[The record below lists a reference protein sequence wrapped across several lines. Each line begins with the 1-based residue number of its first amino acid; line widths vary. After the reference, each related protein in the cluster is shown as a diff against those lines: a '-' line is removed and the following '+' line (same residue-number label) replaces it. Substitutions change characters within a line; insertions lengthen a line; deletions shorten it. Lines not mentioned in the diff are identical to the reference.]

1 MEEKKLARFSVKEW
15 EANPKRKVVT
25 QDGRDVRI
33 LCVDR
38 MDEKRELPV
47 VALVPYE
54 WTDDRAEALCEFDA
68 DGIQNGNKDDNG
80 WILYFK
86 ETYADVLEDEL
97 LANGFRLIMEK
108 SEERTFYKTIN
119 AGKENRYDIFVNTT
133 QKTASYTRVGS
144 DGMFASVRIPLNEG
158 MTCAEIQDWAEKTNK
173 GIQ

>member
-1 MEEKKLARFSVKEW
+1 MEEKKSARFSVKEW

-25 QDGRDVRI
+25 NTGKDVRI

-38 MDEKRELPV
+38 IGGEKILPV
-47 VALVPYE
+47 VALVLCE
-54 WTDDRAEALCEFDA
+54 GAGSRAEALCEFDA
-68 DGIQNGNKDDNG
+68 DGIQNGNKNG

-86 ETYADVLEDEL
+86 ETNADVLEDEL
-97 LANGFRLIMEK
+97 LANDFSLLGK

-133 QKTASYTRVGS
+133 QKTASYTRIGS

-173 GIQ
+173 AIQ

>member
-1 MEEKKLARFSVKEW
+1 MEKEKTRFTIEEW
-15 EANPKRKVVT
+15 QTNPKRRVVT
-25 QDGRDVRI
+25 QDGKDVRI

-38 MDEKRELPV
+38 MGEKRELPV
-47 VALVPYE
+47 VALVSYGE
-54 WTDDRAEALCEFDA
+54 TEALCEFDA
-68 DGIQNGNKDDNG
+68 DGIQNGKKDDNG

-97 LANGFRLIMEK
+97 LANGFRLLMNK

-133 QKTASYTRVGS
+133 QKTASYTRIGS

-158 MTCAEIQDWAEKTNK
+158 MTCAEIQEWAENTNK
-173 GIQ
+173 AIQ

>member
-1 MEEKKLARFSVKEW
+1 MEEKKLVRFSVKEW

-25 QDGRDVRI
+25 QDGKDVRI

-47 VALVPYE
+47 VALVLCE
-54 WTDDRAEALCEFDA
+54 GAGDRAEALCEFDA
-68 DGIQNGNKDDNG
+68 DGIQNGNKNG

-119 AGKENRYDIFVNTT
+119 AGKENIYYIYVNTT
-133 QKTASYTRVGS
+133 QKTASYTRIGS

>member
-1 MEEKKLARFSVKEW
+1 MEEKKSARFSVKEW
-15 EANPKRKVVT
+15 EANPKRRVVT
-25 QDGRDVRI
+25 QDGKDVRI

-38 MDEKRELPV
+38 MGEKRELPV
-47 VALVPYE
+47 VALVSYGE
-54 WTDDRAEALCEFDA
+54 TEALCEFDA
-68 DGIQNGNKDDNG
+68 DGIQNGNKNG
-80 WILYFK
+80 WMLYFK

-97 LANGFRLIMEK
+97 LANGFRLLMEK

-133 QKTASYTRVGS
+133 QKMASYTRIGS

-173 GIQ
+173 AIQ